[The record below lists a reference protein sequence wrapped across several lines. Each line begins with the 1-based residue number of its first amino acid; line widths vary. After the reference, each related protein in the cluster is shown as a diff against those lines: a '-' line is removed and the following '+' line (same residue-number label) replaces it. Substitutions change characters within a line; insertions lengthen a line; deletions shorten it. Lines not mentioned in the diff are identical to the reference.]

1 VTTNAKSG
9 KAALRSHKKAKIR
22 GSGRGNLLSLAGR
35 EAPGAGKLIKAAS
48 GGDDSVKVE
57 SPKRRLRRPA
67 NPAMPKKTARKSAN
81 DVMLDA
87 WEYTYRTRDRRPSKT

>member
-22 GSGRGNLLSLAGR
+22 AGRRGNLLSLAGR

-48 GGDDSVKVE
+48 GGDDFEKVG
-57 SPKRRLRRPA
+57 SSKHSRRRRT
-67 NPAMPKKTARKSAN
+67 NPAMPKKAARKSAN

-87 WEYTYRTRDRRPSKT
+87 WEHTYRTRDRRPSKT